1 MKVWT
6 YTLCQLVKL
15 LNVITILY
23 LVLDLKST
31 VRKLETEDGCEVG
44 FDKNQL
50 ELMSTSELHYD
61 QLKLHLSLTTSKA
74 AVSVMQ

>member
-1 MKVWT
+1 MSAGQT
-6 YTLCQLVKL
+6 

-44 FDKNQL
+44 LNKNQL
-50 ELMSTSELHYD
+50 ELMRMSWTAL
-61 QLKLHLSLTTSKA
+61 
-74 AVSVMQ
+74 